1 MDEGRCS
8 ARTLARNAGIGRV
21 APHDGG
27 ARVAG
32 ERGDAF
38 FLQGAPVSG
47 VVERVQEDD
56 ALAGAEQPPDDGG
69 PEEAGSSGDEDEAHG
84 VG

>member
-1 MDEGRCS
+1 VLRQHALEER
-8 ARTLARNAGIGRV
+8 GIGRV

-27 ARVAG
+27 ARVAR

-38 FLQGAPVSG
+38 FLQGAPVSS
-47 VVERVQEDD
+47 VFERIQEDD
-56 ALAGAEQPPDDGG
+56 ALAGAEQPSDDGG
-69 PEEAGSSGDEDEAHG
+69 PEEAGSSGDEGETHG